1 MQSMARELL
10 FEGKHLRLV
19 RDGRWEYAERT
30 KASGAAVIV
39 ALTDENHL
47 ILIEQFRVP
56 IGKRVIE
63 LPAGLV
69 GDLDGAEQ
77 EDMAEAA
84 RRELIEE
91 TGYDA
96 GEMTFLTMGP
106 PTAGLATELVS
117 FFLATKLKRVGAG
130 GGDETEQIQVHEVP
144 LVEVPAWIHDR
155 ASADLLVDPKVYA
168 GLYFAGAASQR

>member
-1 MQSMARELL
+1 MSEATGRTVLY
-10 FEGKHLRLV
+10 EGKHLRLV

-39 ALTDENHL
+39 AVTDESRL
-47 ILIEQFRVP
+47 ILTEQFRVP
-56 IGKRVIE
+56 MGKRVIE

-69 GDLDGAEQ
+69 GDLDGAEK

-91 TGYDA
+91 TGYEA
-96 GEMTFLTMGP
+96 GEMKFLTMGP

-117 FFLATKLKRVGAG
+117 FFLATQLKRVGPG
-130 GGDETEQIQVHEVP
+130 GGDESEQIKVHEIG
-144 LVEVPAWIHDR
+144 LSEVPKWLHGQA
-155 ASADLLVDPKVYA
+155 ANGLLIDPKVYA
-168 GLYFAGAASQR
+168 GLWFASKQE

>member
-1 MQSMARELL
+1 MAREIL

-39 ALTDENHL
+39 AVTDEGSL
-47 ILIEQFRVP
+47 ILTEQFRVP
-56 IGKRVIE
+56 MGKRVIE

-69 GDLDGAEQ
+69 GDLDGAEH
-77 EDMAEAA
+77 EEMAEAA

-91 TGYDA
+91 TGYEA
-96 GEMTFLTMGP
+96 GEMKFLTMGP

-117 FFLATKLKRVGAG
+117 FFLATKLKRVGPG
-130 GGDETEQIQVHEVP
+130 GGDDSEQIKVHEVALEDFENWLRGRP
-144 LVEVPAWIHDR
+144 SGEVLI
-155 ASADLLVDPKVYA
+155 DPKVYV
-168 GLYFAGAASQR
+168 GLWFAGGETRE